1 MANSTP
7 KMKRLESR
15 KSHSWWWD
23 SHISPKNSKWLAENL
38 EEMDQSIKRMLK
50 LIEEDGDTFAKKA
63 EMYYQKRPE
72 LVAHV
77 EEFYRMYRSLAERY
91 DNLTG
96 ELRKSIPSDLHSQS
110 SGISDYGSELNSPL
124 ATPEQRPSRRTSSH
138 RAAGFDFFLG
148 SGGGSSDHSRKEND
162 ATSSSSSDSE
172 SESDG
177 ASSRNKFI
185 SATVNGDGDGMRR
198 RIIELEAEVLE
209 VKEKL
214 QVAEEENS
222 GALSRVAGNGNYEE
236 LLGRITWYDEEL
248 KVANERLR
256 TSEEHIL
263 RLKAELKSEQ
273 GRHLE
278 LQERITELEANFS
291 VSVDKIEELEK
302 ELRATRS
309 KLESS
314 LEEAA
319 KLRLEIE
326 NKRTLG
332 ANGDDSEAN
341 LSSQRHIE
349 NGETKIKSE
358 SKNVDYLET
367 RVMDQELRIKA
378 LEEELGTRNDA
389 LRLSEEEIARLKLEL
404 EKNET
409 IVGATIG
416 LQVELESAQKTIEKK
431 EKELEVEKKRIMD
444 LQEQIRRLEVSAS
457 DHDQEIVELKATI
470 LKAEKDFTLE
480 KSQLHDKIYVLSES
494 QAQLR
499 AELKNWELKAG
510 SLEQEIKRVE
520 AQKTVNQELQVTRV
534 TGMQSEIEQ
543 LKADIAERSNHLE
556 VINKSF
562 DALKLKYD
570 MLMAERDQLNAS
582 LLNLNAEVSSRD
594 DRIHQMDEH
603 LHRLH
608 MEHVELISGSMV
620 AQKLIEELKTSVK
633 TLEEKVEKQRIVI
646 LDGAEEKREA
656 IRQLCFSI
664 EHYRNGYH
672 QLRQVFRVHKRPAV
686 LAA

>member
-1 MANSTP
+1 MANSTQ

-185 SATVNGDGDGMRR
+185 SPTVNGDGEGMRQ

-214 QVAEEENS
+214 QVAEEENFGVVS
-222 GALSRVAGNGNYEE
+222 KVAGNGNYEE

-314 LEEAA
+314 LEETA
-319 KLRLEIE
+319 KLRLDIE
-326 NKRTLG
+326 NKRTLR
-332 ANGDDSEAN
+332 ANGDAEAY
-341 LSSQRHIE
+341 LFSQRHVE
-349 NGETKIKSE
+349 NGETEIKSE
-358 SKNVDYLET
+358 GKIVDYMEK

-378 LEEELGTRNDA
+378 LEDELRTRNHT
-389 LRLSEEEIARLKLEL
+389 LRLSEEEIARLKVEI

-409 IVGATIG
+409 IVGTTIG
-416 LQVELESAQKTIEKK
+416 LQVELESAQKAIEKK
-431 EKELEVEKKRIMD
+431 EEELEVEKKQIMN
-444 LQEQIRRLEVSAS
+444 LQEQIRRLEISVSDC
-457 DHDQEIVELKATI
+457 DHEIMELKATV
-470 LKAEKDFTLE
+470 LTAENKFTLE
-480 KSQLHDKIYVLSES
+480 KSQLHDKIIAISES
-494 QAQLR
+494 QAQLE
-499 AELKNWELKAG
+499 AELKNWELKAQ

-520 AQKTVNQELQVTRV
+520 AEKTENQELQVICES
-534 TGMQSEIEQ
+534 GMQSEIEQ
-543 LKADIAERSNHLE
+543 LKADIAKRSSHLE

-570 MLMAERDQLNAS
+570 MLMAERDQLNANV
-582 LLNLNAEVSSRD
+582 LNLTAEVSSRD

-608 MEHVELISGSMV
+608 MEHVELISGSKG
-620 AQKLIEELKTSVK
+620 AQKLIEELKTSMK
-633 TLEEKVEKQRIVI
+633 TLEEEVEKQRIVI

-672 QLRQVFRVHKRPAV
+672 QLRQVFLVHKRPAV
-686 LAA
+686 LAS